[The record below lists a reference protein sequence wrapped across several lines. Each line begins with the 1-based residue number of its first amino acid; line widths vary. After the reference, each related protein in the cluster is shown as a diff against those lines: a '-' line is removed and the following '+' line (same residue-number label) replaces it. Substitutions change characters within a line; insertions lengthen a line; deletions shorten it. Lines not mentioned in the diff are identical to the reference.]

1 MVSNPKYV
9 HIMLIG
15 ERPEHIDTA
24 LKDPKFHPISRIY
37 LIHSPN
43 SKTGRKVQFE
53 VIAKEQKKKIESN
66 EYLDVKVQL
75 VPLTDKGAF
84 GQQETIDKI
93 TEITNYELK
102 KKRLI
107 SEFYLALNISGG
119 TNMMAASAIL
129 GASLNRIENAYYVLD
144 TSYDENK
151 DKPSKLEKIDAPFSI
166 QPNTTKQDEDKI
178 LKVIANENW
187 TWDLDGETE
196 VIERKYDRAA
206 YDAEKQRQKMERMAD
221 PTGMTEFPPINLPPA
236 LKIDKDWDD
245 DWTDMRTVEQAILQT
260 DLKKKLPEMKGKTID
275 NKLEDMETEALITVM
290 HQIPSLT
297 NAKKTGTPTRT
308 FRMKKQNLI
317 QITAQGRAR
326 IRPKKFNFTI

>member
-1 MVSNPKYV
+1 
-9 HIMLIG
+9 MLIG

-53 VIAKEQKKKIESN
+53 KIAKQQKKKIESN
-66 EYLDVKVQL
+66 DFIDAKVQL
-75 VPLTDKGAF
+75 VSLTDNGAF
-84 GQQETIDKI
+84 GQQETIDSI

-102 KKRLI
+102 KKKLI
-107 SEFYLALNISGG
+107 SSYYLALNISGG

-129 GASLNRIENAYYVLD
+129 AASLNKIENMYYVLD
-144 TSYDENK
+144 VSYKENQ

-178 LKVIANENW
+178 LKVIAKEEW
-187 TWDLDGETE
+187 TFDLDGETE

-206 YDAEKQRQKMERMAD
+206 FDAEKQNQKMERMAD
-221 PTGMTEFPPINLPPA
+221 PTGMTEFPPILIPPA
-236 LKIDKDWDD
+236 LKIDKNWDE
-245 DWTDMRTVEQAILQT
+245 DWTHQRTVEQAILQT
-260 DLKKKLPEMKGKTID
+260 DLKKKIPGMKGKTID
-275 NKLEDMETEALITVM
+275 NKLEKMEEDALVTIIP
-290 HQIPSLT
+290 QIPSLT
-297 NAKKTGTPTRT
+297 NAKKFVGSPTRT

-317 QITAQGRAR
+317 QLTAQGRAR
-326 IRPKKFNFTI
+326 ISPKKYKFTI